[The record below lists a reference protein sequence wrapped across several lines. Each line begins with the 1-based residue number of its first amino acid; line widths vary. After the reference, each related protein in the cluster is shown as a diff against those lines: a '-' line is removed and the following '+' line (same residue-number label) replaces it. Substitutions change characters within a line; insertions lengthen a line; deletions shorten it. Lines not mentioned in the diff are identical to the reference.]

1 MKTLAAQALAYQY
14 KLQIETAQAVI
25 NNTNAGLDFIDKSL
39 DDVIKA
45 TEKLKLLN
53 AMVKENTTVDSL
65 EEKPEKKKG
74 FSKIYSAF

>member
-65 EEKPEKKKG
+65 EEKPEKKKT
-74 FSKIYSAF
+74 S

>member
-53 AMVKENTTVDSL
+53 AMVKENTKEVTEEIASL
-65 EEKPEKKKG
+65 EEKPEKKKA
-74 FSKIYSAF
+74 S

>member
-25 NNTNAGLDFIDKSL
+25 NNNNAGLDLIDRSL
-39 DDVIKA
+39 NEVLKA

-65 EEKPEKKKG
+65 EEKPEKKKA
-74 FSKIYSAF
+74 S

>member
-65 EEKPEKKKG
+65 EEKPKKKKA
-74 FSKIYSAF
+74 S

>member
-39 DDVIKA
+39 DDVIRA

-53 AMVKENTTVDSL
+53 TMVKENTKEVTEEVASL
-65 EEKPEKKKG
+65 EEKSEKKKA
-74 FSKIYSAF
+74 S

>member
-65 EEKPEKKKG
+65 AEESEKKKA
-74 FSKIYSAF
+74 S

>member
-14 KLQIETAQAVI
+14 KLQIETAQPVI

-65 EEKPEKKKG
+65 EEKPEKKKA
-74 FSKIYSAF
+74 S

>member
-53 AMVKENTTVDSL
+53 AMGKENTTVDSL
-65 EEKPEKKKG
+65 EEKPEKKKA
-74 FSKIYSAF
+74 S

>member
-53 AMVKENTTVDSL
+53 AMVKENTKEVTEEVASL
-65 EEKPEKKKG
+65 EEKPEKKKA
-74 FSKIYSAF
+74 S

>member
-53 AMVKENTTVDSL
+53 AMVKENTKEVKETVNSL
-65 EEKPEKKKG
+65 AEEPKKQKA
-74 FSKIYSAF
+74 S

>member
-65 EEKPEKKKG
+65 EEKLEKKKA
-74 FSKIYSAF
+74 S

>member
-45 TEKLKLLN
+45 TEN
-53 AMVKENTTVDSL
+53 
-65 EEKPEKKKG
+65 
-74 FSKIYSAF
+74 